1 MKAYL
6 DPDATVDFSFGAVEL
21 TMKPVSK
28 QEMLA
33 FFLDYPKY
41 ATAILTGKNAIKS
54 LLQDKKEGYEEFM
67 KLIAKS
73 IKEWSLEDEPS
84 LETLDKLNP
93 IILFLV
99 LSAFNQTN
107 FLGTDEAN
115 FTKPNQES

>member
-1 MKAYL
+1 MRAYL
-6 DPDATVDFSFGAVEL
+6 DPESTVDYDFGTVKL

-41 ATAILTGKNAIKS
+41 ATALLTGKNAIKS
-54 LLQDKKEGYEEFM
+54 LLKDKKEGYEEFV
-67 KLIAKS
+67 KLMAKS
-73 IKEWSLEDEPS
+73 IKKWSLDDKPNYEA
-84 LETLDKLNP
+84 LEKLNP
-93 IILFLV
+93 IILFLI

-107 FLGTDEAN
+107 FLGTDESN